1 MGVVGDVV
9 GYVCDYLDE
18 DTPFVWA
25 EGATKGEAEID
36 EYAPGRCADV
46 LCGRSCLCV
55 EPSVGGLKVVFTE
68 EDWCGGECSPHCVDH
83 MDGTYE
89 HEPVYHG
96 FELAVVHLVVPGD
109 AW

>member
-1 MGVVGDVV
+1 M
-9 GYVCDYLDE
+9 
-18 DTPFVWA
+18 
-25 EGATKGEAEID
+25 
-36 EYAPGRCADV
+36 
-46 LCGRSCLCV
+46 

-96 FELAVVHLVVPGD
+96 FELAVVHLVVPGY
-109 AW
+109 A